1 MGNRSK
7 KSHTPWR
14 GPEMERLRRL
24 IEKDRLTMAAAGAAL
39 GRSYSSVR
47 YMCGHLG
54 LRSLRRWT
62 KAEDATLR
70 RMASRGQDDDAIG
83 RALGRGAS
91 GVRRRRVYA
100 LRVVRRRPLAPA
112 DKERMEE
119 LWMAGERAD
128 AIAAATGFCEASVR
142 NVLRARHGSSKRRRK
157 DNNEER

>member
-24 IEKDRLTMAAAGAAL
+24 IEKDGQTMASAASEL
-39 GRSYSSVR
+39 GRSRASVR
-47 YMCGHLG
+47 YMCERLG
-54 LRSLRRWT
+54 LRALRRWT
-62 KAEDATLR
+62 EAEDAALR
-70 RMASRGQDDDAIG
+70 RMASRGQDDSAIG
-83 RALGRGAS
+83 RALGRSAH
-91 GVRRRRVYA
+91 GVMYRRVYA